1 MAKKLRLTFK
11 TEGNSTM
18 EVSIADPKENL
29 TLAQV
34 KTETDNI
41 IPVLAANT
49 GLMATE
55 LKSAVYVNTE
65 ETEIV

>member
-11 TEGNSTM
+11 TEGTSTM
-18 EVSIADPKENL
+18 EVSLADPKENL
-29 TLAQV
+29 TLDQV
-34 KTETDNI
+34 KTEAASI
-41 IPVLAANT
+41 IPVFATNT
-49 GLMATE
+49 GLAATE

>member
-18 EVSIADPKENL
+18 EVSIGDPKENL

-41 IPVLAANT
+41 IPVLATNT